1 MFGLAHRAVLLAPAE
16 DAFGHCPT
24 RLRQAVALV
33 PRGASID
40 GALAA
45 LAGCGDAVVLYR
57 MRRDVEGMQIGH
69 MIDGVIGL
77 AFAHHDAAIREQ
89 ALRARR
95 KLVGKLPITGE
106 LLRGSLLERTHGPT
120 QQGLCKWCARRRAS
134 CVCFDGDLSRRTD
147 APVQRASRAGC

>member
-1 MFGLAHRAVLLAPAE
+1 MV
-16 DAFGHCPT
+16 
-24 RLRQAVALV
+24 
-33 PRGASID
+33 ASID

-69 MIDGVIGL
+69 MIDGVRGL
-77 AFAHHDAAIREQ
+77 VFAHDDAAIREQ

-106 LLRGSLLERTHGPT
+106 LLRGSLLKSVRSDT
-120 QQGLCKWCARRRAS
+120 ARIVQMVRAAKGIGCLLRR
-134 CVCFDGDLSRRTD
+134 
-147 APVQRASRAGC
+147 